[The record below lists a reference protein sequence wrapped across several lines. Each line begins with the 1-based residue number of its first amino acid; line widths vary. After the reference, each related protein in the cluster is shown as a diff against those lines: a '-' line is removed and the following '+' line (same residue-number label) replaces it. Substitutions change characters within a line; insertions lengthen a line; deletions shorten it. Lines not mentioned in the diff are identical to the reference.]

1 MTQFAGG
8 YAQAGFA
15 SGGFGSREVVA
26 PLPEAAREELAASL
40 AMQAQAG
47 ERRNRPR
54 ALVYA
59 SVLLF
64 VCGGALA
71 LHGTSRASEAQQRTQ
86 RAKAQ
91 ADNTLAALAQLDSL
105 IKRRAGE
112 GPKIEGSSQALSK
125 IEAAGVRAGY
135 PGFPV
140 GAVTTTP
147 RRDIG
152 ANQISI
158 RYTALKHEDL
168 SVLMTWISSA
178 LADVPGL
185 EVASV
190 MLRPEAEKW
199 SMDVRFTRWEKV
211 ER

>member
-1 MTQFAGG
+1 
-8 YAQAGFA
+8 
-15 SGGFGSREVVA
+15 
-26 PLPEAAREELAASL
+26 
-40 AMQAQAG
+40 
-47 ERRNRPR
+47 
-54 ALVYA
+54 
-59 SVLLF
+59 
-64 VCGGALA
+64 
-71 LHGTSRASEAQQRTQ
+71 
-86 RAKAQ
+86 
-91 ADNTLAALAQLDSL
+91 
-105 IKRRAGE
+105 
-112 GPKIEGSSQALSK
+112 
-125 IEAAGVRAGY
+125 VRAGY